1 MKINVEFSNLADMA
15 NFTKFINDSLVPPT
29 QKQANAS
36 ELQKQLAK
44 TVEEHKFMAEK
55 VRRLE
60 ELLDRAYARLRM
72 ADPKGNTA
80 NKEEVKTI
88 HNIPK
93 KVLEAPVGDLYITAR
108 SENCLASANIKTIG
122 QLIKHTRNELLKISN
137 LGSKSIKDIEK
148 QLEEKFGLTLEL
160 A

>member
-1 MKINVEFSNLADMA
+1 MKINVEFTSLSDMA

-29 QKQANAS
+29 QKQININDVKKKLDEAIADN
-36 ELQKQLAK
+36 K
-44 TVEEHKFMAEK
+44 
-55 VRRLE
+55 RLE
-60 ELLDRAYARLRM
+60 QLLDRAYARIRM
-72 ADPKGNTA
+72 ADPKGETA

-148 QLEEKFGLTLEL
+148 QLEEKFGLTLEI

>member
-1 MKINVEFSNLADMA
+1 MCSSD
-15 NFTKFINDSLVPPT
+15 LVPPT
-29 QKQANAS
+29 QKQININNV
-36 ELQKQLAK
+36 QKKLDEA
-44 TVEEHKFMAEK
+44 MADNK
-55 VRRLE
+55 RLE
-60 ELLDRAYARLRM
+60 QLLDRAYARLRM

>member
-1 MKINVEFSNLADMA
+1 MKINVEFTSLSDMA

-29 QKQANAS
+29 QKQVNITDIKKR
-36 ELQKQLAK
+36 LD
-44 TVEEHKFMAEK
+44 TVIEDNK
-55 VRRLE
+55 RLE
-60 ELLDRAYARLRM
+60 QLLDRAYARIRM
-72 ADPKGNTA
+72 ADPKGETA

-93 KVLEAPVGDLYITAR
+93 KVLEAPVEDLYITAR

-137 LGSKSIKDIEK
+137 LGTKSIKDIEE
-148 QLEEKFGLTLEL
+148 QLEKQFNLTLEL

>member
-1 MKINVEFSNLADMA
+1 MKINVEFTSLSDMA

-29 QKQANAS
+29 QKQININDVKKKLDEAIADN
-36 ELQKQLAK
+36 K
-44 TVEEHKFMAEK
+44 
-55 VRRLE
+55 RLE
-60 ELLDRAYARLRM
+60 QLLDRAYTRLRM
-72 ADPKGNTA
+72 ADPKGETA

-148 QLEEKFGLTLEL
+148 QLEEKFGLTLEI

>member
-1 MKINVEFSNLADMA
+1 MKINVEFTSLSDMA

-29 QKQANAS
+29 QKQVNINNV
-36 ELQKQLAK
+36 QKKLDEA
-44 TVEEHKFMAEK
+44 MADNK
-55 VRRLE
+55 RLE
-60 ELLDRAYARLRM
+60 QLLDRAYARLRM

-93 KVLEAPVGDLYITAR
+93 NVLETPVSNLYITAR
-108 SENCLASANIKTIG
+108 SENCLKSENIETIG

-137 LGSKSIKDIEK
+137 LGTKSIKDIEE
-148 QLEEKFGLTLEL
+148 QLEKQFNLTLEL